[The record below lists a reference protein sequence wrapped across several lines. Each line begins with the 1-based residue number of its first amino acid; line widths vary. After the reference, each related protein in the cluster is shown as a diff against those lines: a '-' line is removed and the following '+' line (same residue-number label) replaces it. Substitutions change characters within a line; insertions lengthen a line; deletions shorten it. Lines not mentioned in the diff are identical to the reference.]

1 MTGVPLS
8 STLNSMRLVVSPCA
22 TAGRQKNTPLVALS
36 VAPAG
41 KLSRPNVNACGGRSG
56 SLAELVKKRICPA
69 FRTELETEANV
80 GAWFTGR
87 NELPERTWETRSE
100 VVAADPGRE
109 FAFAVHGTIA
119 RWGYTFAA
127 VDGGTEITESWEFL
141 PRGIEFF
148 EERFGD
154 DSAAQIADR
163 VEKAHT
169 GIAETLA
176 AIKRIAE
183 AG

>member
-1 MTGVPLS
+1 MTLILRARHAGAMELLTHS
-8 STLNSMRLVVSPCA
+8 DRIVVDRSPDA
-22 TAGRQKNTPLVALS
+22 LYAMVADVTRMGEWS
-36 VAPAG
+36 PIC
-41 KLSRPNVNACGGRSG
+41 KACWWDEGDGPR
-56 SLAELVKKRICPA
+56 
-69 FRTELETEANV
+69 V

-109 FAFAVHGTIA
+109 FAFAVNGTIA
-119 RWGYTFAA
+119 RWGYTFAP

-141 PRGIEFF
+141 PGGIEFF
-148 EERFGD
+148 ERRFGD
-154 DSAAQIADR
+154 ESAAQIADR

-183 AG
+183 AEPPTS

>member
-1 MTGVPLS
+1 MGHA
-8 STLNSMRLVVSPCA
+8 VVVDSLQHSDRITVNRSPGDLYA
-22 TAGRQKNTPLVALS
+22 MVADVTRMGEWS
-36 VAPAG
+36 PIC
-41 KLSRPNVNACGGRSG
+41 KACWWDEGEGPR
-56 SLAELVKKRICPA
+56 
-69 FRTELETEANV
+69 V

-127 VDGGTEITESWEFL
+127 VEGGTEITESWEFL
-141 PRGIEFF
+141 PGGIEFF

-169 GIAETLA
+169 GVAETLA

-183 AG
+183 AD

>member
-1 MTGVPLS
+1 
-8 STLNSMRLVVSPCA
+8 MRHAVAVDSLQHSDRITVNRSPGDLYA
-22 TAGRQKNTPLVALS
+22 MVADVTRMGEWS
-36 VAPAG
+36 PIC
-41 KLSRPNVNACGGRSG
+41 KACWWDEGEGPR
-56 SLAELVKKRICPA
+56 
-69 FRTELETEANV
+69 V

-127 VDGGTEITESWEFL
+127 VEGGTEITESWEFL
-141 PRGIEFF
+141 PGGIEFF
-148 EERFGD
+148 EERVGD
-154 DSAAQIADR
+154 ESAAQIADR

-169 GIAETLA
+169 GIADTLA

>member
-1 MTGVPLS
+1 
-8 STLNSMRLVVSPCA
+8 MRHAVAVDSLQHSDRITVNRSPGDLYA
-22 TAGRQKNTPLVALS
+22 MVADVTRMGEWS
-36 VAPAG
+36 PIC
-41 KLSRPNVNACGGRSG
+41 KACWWDEGEGPR
-56 SLAELVKKRICPA
+56 
-69 FRTELETEANV
+69 V

-127 VDGGTEITESWEFL
+127 VEGGTEITESWEFL
-141 PRGIEFF
+141 PGGIEFF

-183 AG
+183 AD